1 MSWEAIGALEYKKD
15 KDPFPT
21 KPNLHRGYPK
31 ALFWILEGINRV
43 SERSE
48 ERFDTNLNGHLVIG
62 KGESKKDEK
71 CRQVALHLT
80 SRIGAHFVRQNPL
93 Y

>member
-1 MSWEAIGALEYKKD
+1 MSGVQMSWEAIGALEYKKD

-43 SERSE
+43 IIAILMKFWPEFSWYSLEIKTRPIAASLKPISLLIT
-48 ERFDTNLNGHLVIG
+48 R
-62 KGESKKDEK
+62 
-71 CRQVALHLT
+71 
-80 SRIGAHFVRQNPL
+80 
-93 Y
+93 